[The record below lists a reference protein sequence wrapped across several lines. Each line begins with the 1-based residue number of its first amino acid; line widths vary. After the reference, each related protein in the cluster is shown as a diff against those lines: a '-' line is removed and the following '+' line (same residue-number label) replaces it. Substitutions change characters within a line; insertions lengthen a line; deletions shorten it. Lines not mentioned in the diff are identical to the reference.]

1 MQTLLKL
8 VISLAILPSAT
19 YGNNLPDPS
28 FEGYWRVINNYLVY
42 SINEDGGV
50 EILALGKVGFIGKSD
65 SGYFLLENGQKKT
78 IKLKKGLL
86 EIENLDKDTNSWLPF
101 IKLERIEAREA
112 SRLKEITSIEE
123 GLLQEAIKRAIER
136 QSKRGEDTKEIEG
149 PAKGSPRGSDG
160 TSNDP

>member
-50 EILALGKVGFIGKSD
+50 EILALGKVGFIDKSD
-65 SGYFLLENGQKKT
+65 SGYFLLENDQKT
-78 IKLKKGLL
+78 LIKIRILGFLSLNSKELKLV
-86 EIENLDKDTNSWLPF
+86 
-101 IKLERIEAREA
+101 
-112 SRLKEITSIEE
+112 RLVC
-123 GLLQEAIKRAIER
+123 
-136 QSKRGEDTKEIEG
+136 
-149 PAKGSPRGSDG
+149 
-160 TSNDP
+160 